1 MVNREGDYMIKVGI
15 NGFGRIG
22 RMFFRAVRDHDDI
35 TVVAI
40 NDLTDTQTLAALLKR
55 DSVHKDFNGD
65 VHATEHGLVVD
76 GETIPVYQ
84 EKSPES
90 IPWRERSPSVV
101 VESTGLFRTHDKA
114 AGHLGE
120 SVENVV
126 ISAPTKGDK
135 PVKTV
140 VMGVNEHE
148 YEGEAILSNASCTTN
163 SLAPLVKVLEDNY
176 GVEHGQMTTVH
187 AYTGSQNLI
196 DGPNSKDLRRARSAA
211 ENIVPTS
218 TGAAQAVTEVLP
230 ALQGKLDGMAMRV
243 PTPDGSITDLSCEV
257 KEPVS
262 EAQVNELFEAVSE
275 THLDGVLDVTHEPL
289 VSRDVVGNPHSVV
302 VDAEK
307 TSVVDDTSV
316 KLLGWYDNELGYS
329 HRMADL
335 IEYIS

>member
-1 MVNREGDYMIKVGI
+1 MVRVGI

-22 RMFFRAVRDHDDI
+22 RMFFRAAREHDDI
-35 TVVAI
+35 DVVAI
-40 NDLTDTQTLAALLKR
+40 NDLTDTETLAALLRR
-55 DSVHKDFNGD
+55 DSVHEDFEGS
-65 VHATEHGLVVD
+65 VQATKHGLRID
-76 GETIPVYQ
+76 ENNIPVYQ
-84 EKSPES
+84 EKSPDQ
-90 IPWRERSPSVV
+90 IPWDDEEPSVV
-101 VESTGLFRTHDKA
+101 VESTGLFRTHDEA
-114 AGHLGE
+114 SGHIGGP
-120 SVENVV
+120 VENVV
-126 ISAPTKGDK
+126 ISAPPKGEK

-148 YEGEAILSNASCTTN
+148 YDGEQVVSNASCTTN

-230 ALQGKLDGMAMRV
+230 SLKGRLDGMAMRV
-243 PTPDGSITDLSCEV
+243 PTPDGSITDLTCELRENV
-257 KEPVS
+257 TAKE
-262 EAQVNELFEAVSE
+262 VNELFKDVAD
-275 THLDGVLDVTHEPL
+275 THMDGVLDVTEEPL
-289 VSRDVVGNPHSVV
+289 VSRDIIGDPHSVV

-307 TSVVDDTSV
+307 TSVVDGTSV

-329 HRMADL
+329 HRMVDL
-335 IEYIS
+335 IQHIR

>member
-1 MVNREGDYMIKVGI
+1 MVRVGI

-22 RMFFRAVRDHDDI
+22 RMFFRAAREHDDI
-35 TVVAI
+35 DVVAI
-40 NDLTDTQTLAALLKR
+40 NDLTDTETLAALLRR
-55 DSVHKDFNGD
+55 DSVHEDFEGS
-65 VHATEHGLVVD
+65 VQATKHGLRID
-76 GETIPVYQ
+76 ENNIPVYQ
-84 EKSPES
+84 EKSPDQ
-90 IPWRERSPSVV
+90 IPWDDEEPSVV
-101 VESTGLFRTHDKA
+101 VESTGLFRTHDEA
-114 AGHLGE
+114 SGHIGGP
-120 SVENVV
+120 VENVV
-126 ISAPTKGDK
+126 ISAPPKGEK

-148 YEGEAILSNASCTTN
+148 YDGEQVVSNASCTTN

-230 ALQGKLDGMAMRV
+230 SLKGRLDGMAMRV
-243 PTPDGSITDLSCEV
+243 PTPDGSITDLTCELRENV
-257 KEPVS
+257 TAKE
-262 EAQVNELFEAVSE
+262 VNELFKDVAD
-275 THLDGVLDVTHEPL
+275 THMDGVLDVTEEPL
-289 VSRDVVGNPHSVV
+289 VSRDIIGDPHSVV

-307 TSVVDDTSV
+307 TSVVDGTSV

-329 HRMADL
+329 HRMIDL
-335 IEYIS
+335 IEHIR

>member
-1 MVNREGDYMIKVGI
+1 MVRVGI

-22 RMFFRAVRDHDDI
+22 RMFFRAAREHDDI
-35 TVVAI
+35 DVVAI
-40 NDLTDTQTLAALLKR
+40 NDLTDTETLAALLRR
-55 DSVHKDFNGD
+55 DSVHEDFEGS
-65 VHATEHGLVVD
+65 VQATKHGLRID
-76 GETIPVYQ
+76 ENNIPVYQ
-84 EKSPES
+84 EKSPDQ
-90 IPWRERSPSVV
+90 IPWDDEEPSVV

-114 AGHLGE
+114 SGHIGGP
-120 SVENVV
+120 VENVV
-126 ISAPTKGDK
+126 ISAPPKGEK

-148 YEGEAILSNASCTTN
+148 YDGEQVVSNASCTTN

-230 ALQGKLDGMAMRV
+230 SLKGRLDGMAMRV
-243 PTPDGSITDLSCEV
+243 PTPDGSITDLTCELRENV
-257 KEPVS
+257 TAKE
-262 EAQVNELFEAVSE
+262 VNELFKDVAD
-275 THLDGVLDVTHEPL
+275 THMDGVLDVTEEPL
-289 VSRDVVGNPHSVV
+289 VSRDIIGDPHSVV

-307 TSVVDDTSV
+307 TSVVDGTSV

-329 HRMADL
+329 HRMVDL
-335 IEYIS
+335 IQHIR